1 MPKDEAASLEVQS
14 SETVFEGRIWN
25 VKRDVVDYKGE
36 QIVREYVAHPG
47 AVAVVAINER
57 SEVLLIK
64 QYRHPVGEY
73 LWEIPAGL
81 LDVAG
86 ESKLNAAQREL
97 HEETGWVA
105 TQWEELT
112 SFYTTPGGNSEEIT
126 IFLAQDL
133 SFRGHSLKL
142 EGEEVDMEVAWVPI
156 AEAVTSVM
164 KSDMKSPSAVVGIMA
179 LAIWMRAGLAE

>member
-1 MPKDEAASLEVQS
+1 MPKDEQAAFEVVS
-14 SETVFEGRIWN
+14 SEVAFQGRIWD
-25 VKRDVVDYKGE
+25 VKRDVVDYNG
-36 QIVREYVAHPG
+36 QQLTRDYVAHPG

-81 LDVAG
+81 LDVQG
-86 ESKLNAAQREL
+86 ESKLDAAQREL
-97 HEETGWVA
+97 MEETGWVA

-112 SFYTTPGGNSEEIT
+112 SFYTSPGGNSEQID

-133 SFRGHSLKL
+133 TFRGHALEL
-142 EGEEVDMEVAWVPI
+142 EGEEADLEVAWVPI
-156 AEAVTSVM
+156 ADAITSIL
-164 KSDMKSPSAVVGIMA
+164 KSEMKSPSAVVGLLA
-179 LAIWMRAGLAE
+179 LAIWMRAGLSE

>member
-1 MPKDEAASLEVQS
+1 MPKDDSASLPVVA

-25 VKRDVVDYKGE
+25 VKRDLVDYKGE
-36 QIVREYVAHPG
+36 QIIREYVAHPG
-47 AVAVVAINER
+47 AVAVVAVNEK
-57 SEVLLIK
+57 SEVLLVR

-97 HEETGWVA
+97 HEETGWIA

-112 SFYTTPGGNSEEIT
+112 SFYTTPGGNNEQID
-126 IFLAQDL
+126 ILLAQDL
-133 SFRGHSLKL
+133 TYRGHNLRL
-142 EGEEVDMEVAWVPI
+142 EGEESDMQVEWVPI
-156 AEAVTSVM
+156 ADAVTSVM
-164 KSDMKSPSAVVGIMA
+164 KSEMKSPSAVVGLLA